1 MTIFCAQKRL
11 KETQLLEEKLK
22 FVHDLT
28 PVPPYLLFLFLKQN
42 FDQLE
47 FYQLSFSPN
56 AVSRMKFSCFKCFHI
71 IVVMRHMVL
80 KILFVLH
87 LLYLDKRHLI

>member
-28 PVPPYLLFLFLKQN
+28 PVPPYLLFLFLKQTCLL
-42 FDQLE
+42 LE
-47 FYQLSFSPN
+47 PPLEKVGGKKHGESVP
-56 AVSRMKFSCFKCFHI
+56 MC
-71 IVVMRHMVL
+71 
-80 KILFVLH
+80 
-87 LLYLDKRHLI
+87 LICL